1 MQLLFTDPAAR
12 DLESIIGY
20 IALDNPTAAENVY
33 RSILATAGQL
43 TEFPDIGRAGRLSG
57 TRELPVAGFPYLLVY
72 QVSSGAVT
80 ILAVFHGARD
90 LVRALEERQTEL
102 KLSGPPKQ

>member
-12 DLESIIGY
+12 DLESIIDY
-20 IALDNPTAAENVY
+20 IALDNRTAAENVY
-33 RSILATAGQL
+33 RSILATAGRL
-43 TEFPDIGRAGRLSG
+43 TEFPNIGRADRLSG

-72 QVSSGAVT
+72 EVTTGAVT

-90 LVRALEERQTEL
+90 LARAPEARQTEL